1 MYFHICL
8 LPETNNHC
16 INFVYHCSRNFFR
29 KIYQKQ
35 LIECLFRITIQ
46 LFCSPGPVSWFCPRG
61 EEIATRSQSVKG
73 TNWNYPSFAS
83 ITKILNTFSTL
94 FLNASC
100 ARVPRQPPFFSNFLF
115 FSKQQPATNF
125 WQISRRKWRLLVL
138 SLSFDGILNNHESN
152 SSFLLMRV
160 HLCRL

>member
-1 MYFHICL
+1 MFPKF
-8 LPETNNHC
+8 LPQNLPKKIDWMFVANNYST
-16 INFVYHCSRNFFR
+16 FL
-29 KIYQKQ
+29 Q
-35 LIECLFRITIQ
+35 
-46 LFCSPGPVSWFCPRG
+46 PPVSWFCPRG
-61 EEIATRSQSVKG
+61 EEIATQSVKG

-83 ITKILNTFSTL
+83 IAKILNTFPTL

-160 HLCRL
+160 HLCRLLVISVCSVRKL